1 MLARARHRLSHLVH
15 VEQQLAVGAGERRT
29 VQAMVSDFIAIH
41 ISRFLELAVQAAF
54 DDNVVDARS
63 VASSGGADAAAI
75 GQRRHERNCG
85 AVHAGYCKR
94 GI

>member
-1 MLARARHRLSHLVH
+1 MLTRARHRLSHLVH
-15 VEQQLAVGAGERRT
+15 VEQQLGVGAGDRRT

-75 GQRRHERNCG
+75 GQRRHKRNWG
-85 AVHAGYCKR
+85 AVHAG
-94 GI
+94 